1 MARCVLSIVTQWDK
15 VENKSSIALYGVGA
29 IAVLYVT
36 SSIVGAVNS
45 IPLVRSVI

>member
-1 MARCVLSIVTQWDK
+1 M
-15 VENKSSIALYGVGA
+15 ENKSSVAVYGLGA

-45 IPLVRSVI
+45 IPLVPNSLDLRTLLFDVCV